1 MIKLT
6 LIFIIT
12 IILVAGV
19 IAYNEYRH
27 NENRS
32 N

>member
-1 MIKLT
+1 MVKLT

-12 IILVAGV
+12 ITLFSGV
-19 IAYNEYRH
+19 IAYNEYKH
-27 NENRS
+27 HGHRS